1 MSGVT
6 NISTTNFVDISSKA
20 TERLLHTNPLTTNQT
35 KSPMTLQRQ
44 EIKERLD
51 AAPHNKTIVDLDE
64 IIEKWVWKM
73 WELSKR
79 NREDSKHRR
88 EDLDVKI
95 NWKRVN
101 FWQSEA
107 SFTRPAQLRMPKS
120 QMLFRTHFTNNTES
134 EQEYSLRAE
143 RTTVTTLNFTFMRGF
158 TKEKEGCV
166 TFKLPNE
173 VLEVGGG
180 LRHEQRVEYGKD
192 STFETMMTWSADSA
206 IRVAPHSKAHAEL
219 CITEEEYS
227 ADFSVEVRFS
237 GRISAMISTR
247 NNTGYYKYMEGDLAT
262 IFADALRTNSSG
274 ASSGQFE
281 VHEQTQTVRTTLT
294 GKCAFR
300 YGIEQHV
307 NVEQEKLA
315 DTFSSTT
322 AAKPNEP
329 PPRYRPLFIS
339 NNPH

>member
-1 MSGVT
+1 MSVIT
-6 NISTTNFVDISSKA
+6 DISNISGKTTEQLIHNIP
-20 TERLLHTNPLTTNQT
+20 TLINQT
-35 KSPMTLQRQ
+35 KNPMTLQRQ

-51 AAPHNKTIVDLDE
+51 AGSHNKTIVDLDE
-64 IIEKWVWKM
+64 VIEKWVWKM

-79 NREDSKHRR
+79 NREDSKYRR
-88 EDLDVKI
+88 EELDIKL

-107 SFTRPAQLRMPKS
+107 NFIRSAQLRMPKS
-120 QMLFRTHFTNNTES
+120 QILFKTHFTNNTDR
-134 EQEYSLRAE
+134 EQEYSLRAQ
-143 RTTVTTLNFTFMRGF
+143 RSTTTTLNFTFMRGF
-158 TKEKEGCV
+158 TKEKEGSV
-166 TFKLPNE
+166 SFKLPHE

-180 LRHEQRVEYGKD
+180 LRHEQRVDYGKD
-192 STFETMMTWSADSA
+192 STFETQMTWSADSA
-206 IRVAPHSKAHAEL
+206 IFVTPHSKANVEL

-247 NNTGYYKYMEGDLAT
+247 NHTAGYYKYMEGDLAT
-262 IFADALRTNSSG
+262 IFSDALRSG
-274 ASSGQFE
+274 NCGVNHGQFE
-281 VHEQTQTVRTTLT
+281 VHEQTQTVRAVML

-315 DTFSSTT
+315 DLSSTMT
-322 AAKPNEP
+322 NEP
-329 PPRYRPLFIS
+329 PPKYRPAFI
-339 NNPH
+339 PHNIHS

>member
-1 MSGVT
+1 MSAIT
-6 NISTTNFVDISSKA
+6 DISNSNFSDISGRT
-20 TERLLHTNPLTTNQT
+20 TERLIQNIPTLINQR

-51 AAPHNKTIVDLDE
+51 AGPHNKTIVDLDE

-79 NREDSKHRR
+79 SREESKYRR
-88 EDLDVKI
+88 EELDIKL

-107 SFTRPAQLRMPKS
+107 TFTRSAQLRMPKS
-120 QMLFRTHFTNNTES
+120 QILFKTYFSNNTDR
-134 EQEYSLRAE
+134 EQEYSLRAQ
-143 RTTVTTLNFTFMRGF
+143 RSTITTLNFIFMRGF

-173 VLEVGGG
+173 VLEIGGG
-180 LRHEQRVEYGKD
+180 LRHEQRVEYGRD
-192 STFETMMTWSADSA
+192 STFETQMTWSADST
-206 IRVAPHSKAHAEL
+206 IRVSPHSRANAEL

-227 ADFSVEVRFS
+227 ADFSIEVRFS

-247 NNTGYYKYMEGDLAT
+247 NNTGGYYKYMEGDLAT
-262 IFADALRTNSSG
+262 IFSDALRSGNCG

-281 VHEQTQTVRTTLT
+281 VHEQTQTVRTMML

-307 NVEQEKLA
+307 NVEQGKLA
-315 DTFSSTT
+315 DLSSTVT
-322 AAKPNEP
+322 NEP
-329 PPRYRPLFIS
+329 PPKYRPVFTSHNI
-339 NNPH
+339 H